1 MSHQFDPSSERFLVV
16 ESRPDGRRTVVSV
29 SGEIDLAT
37 VDRVERVAADALAS
51 AESVALDLREV
62 TFIDSTG
69 LRLLLELD
77 DLAMAGGRAL
87 TLLPGATVTR
97 LLELTGLDRR
107 FQRAAAPAASTE
119 RA

>member
-1 MSHQFDPSSERFLVV
+1 MSHKFDPSSERLLAV
-16 ESRPDGRRTVVSV
+16 ETRPDGRRTVVAV

-37 VDRVERVAADALAS
+37 VDRVERATAEALAS
-51 AESVALDLREV
+51 TEDVALDLRAV

-77 DLAMAGGRAL
+77 DLALAGGRAL

-97 LLELTGLDRR
+97 LLELTGLERR
-107 FQRAAAPAASTE
+107 FQRAVVPAE